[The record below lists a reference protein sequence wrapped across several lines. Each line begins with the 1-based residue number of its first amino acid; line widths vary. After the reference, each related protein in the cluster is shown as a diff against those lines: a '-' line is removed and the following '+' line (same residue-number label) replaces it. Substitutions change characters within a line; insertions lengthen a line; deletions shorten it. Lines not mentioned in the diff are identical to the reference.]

1 VGHCG
6 KTNDSVDFPLFN
18 IFDENKNKIEVNK
31 SYQIALIFFLK
42 REETKPF
49 HIIHAIS

>member
-31 SYQIALIFFLK
+31 SYQIALIFFESAKKQNLS
-42 REETKPF
+42 T
-49 HIIHAIS
+49 